1 MLHKINSVTNRMSR
15 SLPLNKDS
23 GCPDGY
29 HKRNSYT
36 TSAGYRVGPRC
47 VRSTTVYKNTSKEF
61 KRKENA
67 KKTHRAK
74 LYIPSIKSLSR
85 KACPPGMIER
95 KGFVRRYSS
104 EVRQKGFSVHRNGKT
119 YRIFPKER
127 SISINSRCVKNTGK
141 LSNGITRSIGPL
153 RKGELAKHG
162 YAFRKSDM
170 ARHRAL
176 KHAVDDFGPLGVYRK
191 LDAVAKLTV
200 KKLPEAS
207 KTYAQDRNWIKEKF
221 GPLKAPNLV

>member
-1 MLHKINSVTNRMSR
+1 MMKSVPYNR
-15 SLPLNKDS
+15 NT
-23 GCPDGY
+23 GCPNGY

-36 TSAGYRVGPRC
+36 SSAGHRVEARC
-47 VRSTTVYKNTSKEF
+47 VRSTTVYRNTSKEF
-61 KRKENA
+61 KRKELA
-67 KKTHRAK
+67 KKTRREK

-104 EVRQKGFSVHRNGKT
+104 QVRQQGFTVHRNGKT
-119 YRIFPKER
+119 YKVFPKER
-127 SISINSRCVKNTGK
+127 SVSVNSRCVKNTGK
-141 LSNGITRSIGPL
+141 TIAGVAKSIGPL

-176 KHAVDDFGPLGVYRK
+176 KHAVDEFGALGVYRK

-200 KKLPEAS
+200 NKVPEAS
-207 KTYAQDRNWIKEKF
+207 KVYGADKNWVKEKF
-221 GPLKAPNLV
+221 GPLKALNLV

>member
-1 MLHKINSVTNRMSR
+1 MGMHQINTSIRMSK
-15 SLPLNKDS
+15 SLPYNRER
-23 GCPDGY
+23 GCPSKY

-36 TSAGYRVGPRC
+36 SSSGHRVEPRC

-61 KRKENA
+61 KKKMIEN
-67 KKTHRAK
+67 KTRREK

-104 EVRQKGFSVHRNGKT
+104 QVRQEGFSVHRNGKT
-119 YRIFPKER
+119 YKVYPKEK
-127 SISINSRCVKNTGK
+127 SVSVNSRCVKNTGK
-141 LSNGITRSIGPL
+141 QLAGIAKSIGPL

-176 KHAVDDFGPLGVYRK
+176 KLAVGEFGPLGVYRK
-191 LDAVAKLTV
+191 LDAVAKLTINKV
-200 KKLPEAS
+200 PEAS
-207 KTYAQDRNWIKEKF
+207 KVYTDDKIWIKEKF